1 MTSYEPIALI
11 AEMRERTKAM
21 DDLAERLNGYRQIIQ
36 LLEQELAEK
45 DAYIERLRKLAA
57 TRGEWIRRMQNGEL

>member
-1 MTSYEPIALI
+1 MGNYEPTALI

-21 DDLAERLNGYRQIIQ
+21 EDLADRIDNYRQIIQ
-36 LLEQELAEK
+36 LLEQEIAEK

>member
-1 MTSYEPIALI
+1 MVTYEPTALI

-21 DDLAERLNGYRQIIQ
+21 EDLAGRMEDYRKIIQ

>member
-1 MTSYEPIALI
+1 MVTYEPTALI

-21 DDLAERLNGYRQIIQ
+21 EDLAGRMEDYRKIIQ

-57 TRGEWIRRMQNGEL
+57 TRGEWIRRMQEGEL

>member
-1 MTSYEPIALI
+1 MVTYEPTALI

-21 DDLAERLNGYRQIIQ
+21 EDLAGRMEDYRKIIQ

-45 DAYIERLRKLAA
+45 DAYIDRLRKLAA
-57 TRGEWIRRMQNGEL
+57 TRGEWIRRMQSGEM

>member
-1 MTSYEPIALI
+1 MVTYEPTALI

-21 DDLAERLNGYRQIIQ
+21 EDLAGRMEDYRKIIQ

-57 TRGEWIRRMQNGEL
+57 TRGEWIRRMQNGEM

>member
-1 MTSYEPIALI
+1 MTNYEPIALI

>member
-1 MTSYEPIALI
+1 MGNYEPTALI

-21 DDLAERLNGYRQIIQ
+21 DDLAGRIDVYRQIIQ
-36 LLEQELAEK
+36 LMEQELAEK

-57 TRGEWIRRMQNGEL
+57 TRGEWIRRMQNGEM

>member
-1 MTSYEPIALI
+1 MSNYEPTALL

-21 DDLAERLNGYRQIIQ
+21 DDLAQRLDGYRQIIQ

-45 DAYIERLRKLAA
+45 DAYIDRLRKLAA

>member
-1 MTSYEPIALI
+1 MGNYEPTALI

-21 DDLAERLNGYRQIIQ
+21 EDLADRIDNYRQIIQ
-36 LLEQELAEK
+36 LLEQEIAEK

-57 TRGEWIRRMQNGEL
+57 TRGERLRLMMEGEL

>member
-1 MTSYEPIALI
+1 MVTYEPTALI

-21 DDLAERLNGYRQIIQ
+21 EDLAGRMEDYRKIIQ

-57 TRGEWIRRMQNGEL
+57 TRGEWIRRMQNGEI

>member
-1 MTSYEPIALI
+1 MTAYEPTALI
-11 AEMRERTKAM
+11 AEMRERTKSM
-21 DDLAERLNGYRQIIQ
+21 EDLADRIDNYRQIIQ

-57 TRGEWIRRMQNGEL
+57 RRGERIRRMEIGEL